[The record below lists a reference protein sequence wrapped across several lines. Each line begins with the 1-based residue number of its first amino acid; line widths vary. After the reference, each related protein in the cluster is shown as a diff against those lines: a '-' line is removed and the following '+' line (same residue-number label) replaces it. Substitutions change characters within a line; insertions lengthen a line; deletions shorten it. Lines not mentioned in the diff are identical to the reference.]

1 MSDEIVSGLSE
12 SQAPAATTT
21 RSAEPKA
28 IRHSDDGTDR
38 SISSREAIR
47 NQLQAEVEQFL
58 KNGGAVQKIDPH
70 VTADP
75 PTKPISNYG
84 GRPI

>member
-1 MSDEIVSGLSE
+1 MSDQTSTNSTESSSGG
-12 SQAPAATTT
+12 
-21 RSAEPKA
+21 AEPRA
-28 IRHSDDGTDR
+28 IRHIDDGTDR

-47 NQLQAEVEQFL
+47 KKLQSDIEQFL
-58 KNGGAVQKIDPH
+58 QNGGAVKTIDPH

>member
-1 MSDEIVSGLSE
+1 MPAETPNSSSTTESTSSSE
-12 SQAPAATTT
+12 P
-21 RSAEPKA
+21 RA
-28 IRHSDDGTDR
+28 IRHIDDGTDR
-38 SISSREAIR
+38 SISSRAAIR
-47 NQLQAEVEQFL
+47 QKLQTDIEQFL
-58 KNGGAVQKIDPH
+58 QNGGAVQTIDPH

>member
-1 MSDEIVSGLSE
+1 MSDQPKKTGAAETTS
-12 SQAPAATTT
+12 ATT
-21 RSAEPKA
+21 SSEPRA
-28 IRHSDDGTDR
+28 IRHIDDGSDR

-47 NQLQAEVEQFL
+47 NKLQADIEQFL
-58 KNGGAVQKIDPH
+58 SSGGAVKTIDPH

>member
-1 MSDEIVSGLSE
+1 MSDEVTSSSSTEDATPASSE
-12 SQAPAATTT
+12 P
-21 RSAEPKA
+21 RA
-28 IRHSDDGTDR
+28 IRHIDDGSDR

-47 NQLQAEVEQFL
+47 KKLQNDIEQFL
-58 KNGGAVQKIDPH
+58 SSGGAVKTIDPH

>member
-1 MSDEIVSGLSE
+1 MADQPKLAGAALGPSSPTSSE
-12 SQAPAATTT
+12 P
-21 RSAEPKA
+21 RA
-28 IRHSDDGTDR
+28 IRHIDDGTDR

-47 NQLQAEVEQFL
+47 KKLQSDIEQFL
-58 KNGGAVQKIDPH
+58 SAGGAVQTIDPH